1 MDLISKLGIDWRLFL
16 AQVINFIIL
25 LLVLNHFLYQP
36 ILSILRSREEKIKK
50 SLDDSKKI
58 EEELLKIAK
67 EREESLKNARVEAKE
82 IIQVATST
90 ASAQKEEIL
99 TVAKQEAEAILAKA
113 QKQNIS
119 IAQKIRTDIL
129 SDLSEIV
136 ISITEQVLAEKITK
150 DADRKMIRQSL
161 ESLINK
167 SW

>member
-36 ILSILRSREEKIKK
+36 ILNLLRSREEKIKK
-50 SLDDSKKI
+50 SLEDSGRI

-67 EREESLKNARVEAKE
+67 EREESLKKARIEAKE
-82 IIQVATST
+82 IIQIATVS

-99 TVAKQEAEAILAKA
+99 SVAKLEAEAILAKA

-119 IAQKIRTDIL
+119 MASKIRNDIL
-129 SDLSEIV
+129 SDLSDLV
-136 ISITEQVLAEKITK
+136 ISITEQVLAKKITK
-150 DADRKMIRQSL
+150 DSDREMIKQSL

-167 SW
+167 

>member
-167 SW
+167 S

>member
-36 ILSILRSREEKIKK
+36 ILNLLRSREEKIKK

-67 EREESLKNARVEAKE
+67 EREESLKKARIEAKE
-82 IIQVATST
+82 IIQTATVS

-99 TVAKQEAEAILAKA
+99 SVAKMEAENILAKA
-113 QKQNIS
+113 QKQNLS
-119 IAQKIRTDIL
+119 TASKIRGDIL
-129 SDLSEIV
+129 SDLSDLV
-136 ISITEQVLAEKITK
+136 ISITEQVLAKKITK
-150 DADRKMIRQSL
+150 DSDREMIKQSL

-167 SW
+167 